1 MPEAQTFSATRV
13 SPWSRTLRPG
23 RFGNTGNPGLL
34 LVRPL
39 RDVASIAVIARKPGP
54 PTSIAGL
61 TPPEVGRFTEA
72 DSIRVAADGP
82 GQWRVMTQSRSP
94 QELFNHVRDEVGAAA
109 SVIDQSHGWAT
120 IEMSGMT
127 APDVLA
133 KGSSIDFHLSQFGP
147 GASAPTLIH
156 HMAVHL
162 CCIDDTPTYT
172 AQVFRSM
179 TGSFATWLKESAA
192 TFGFE
197 VEGA

>member
-1 MPEAQTFSATRV
+1 MPEAHSSSATRAL
-13 SPWSRTLRPG
+13 PWSRTLRSG

-39 RDVASIAVIARKPGP
+39 RDVASLAVIARKSGP
-54 PTSIAGL
+54 PKTIAGL
-61 TPPEVGRFTEA
+61 APPEVGRLTEA
-72 DSIRVAADGP
+72 EGVRVAADGP
-82 GQWRVMTQSRSP
+82 GQWRIITQTRSS
-94 QELFNHVRDEVGAAA
+94 QELFSQVRDEVGATA

-120 IEMSGMT
+120 IEISGMT

-133 KGSSIDFHLSQFGP
+133 KGSSIDFHLSQFAP
-147 GASAPTLIH
+147 GSSTPTSIH

-197 VEGA
+197 VEDA